1 MTEARQIGYNEL
13 KTEISKKR
21 NNIFGKDRSKSQILA
36 LRASRK
42 IDKLREKLG
51 NCKNGYS
58 SVEMVR
64 RWRGEI

>member
-1 MTEARQIGYNEL
+1 MTEVRQIGYNHL
-13 KTEISKKR
+13 KTEINKGK
-21 NNIFGKDRSKSQILA
+21 NNIFGKGRSKGQILA